1 MPDVTIVLG
10 PAAAGKTAA
19 ALRALAAP
27 RRGRALL
34 LLPGELHDKR
44 LRPALDG
51 IRRCS
56 AGSLG
61 RIAHLLLRAAGDT
74 LAVASPLQRAA
85 ALRVALR
92 SAVDAGELSLFA
104 RVATKRGFVEEALR
118 LIDELRAAAIPP
130 AVLAGAA
137 VSPYDGELAVVYRL
151 YLEAMARLG
160 LSDEHGL
167 IARAHDL
174 VATRPELTRQV
185 DLLVVDGF
193 DQFTPLQLDLV
204 RALAE
209 RAGRTL
215 ITLTGEATER
225 LAHRRFARTL
235 TALHAALPVAQLE
248 VLPPRADLPPALAH
262 IERQLFALA
271 PGPPIDAGGTVAL
284 IGAPDP
290 EREVRA
296 ALRQVRALLAAG
308 LAPATIAV
316 LYRGGDRYPQLVR
329 EVAAEYALPVCIYEG
344 RPLGTAP
351 PVTALRALL
360 ELPSEGFPRRGL
372 VECWRNLGAQRPATV
387 LGQGALEGLDFAGAA
402 TLLERA
408 TRGVAGGLP
417 RLRATLATLVDA
429 APPPPD
435 AEQQPPVTPAE
446 AAALLALLD
455 AFVAWLAAPAT
466 APPGEYVAWVRR
478 LLGWHPAPASGA
490 GTAAATPE
498 QTTPERF
505 PFSIEQRKTLE
516 RLLDE
521 RALVARMLAE
531 PPLSRASFV
540 AELGGA
546 LDAVR
551 YGGEQP
557 AVDKVAVLPMLAARG
572 ASFAHVV
579 VLGASEGE
587 LPARLPEPPFYT
599 RRERTLLVSRGAAP
613 PPADPGD
620 ERSIFYEAVARA
632 RAGLTLCYTRLDE
645 RGNERQPSPYLQA
658 LVELFSGGVTMR
670 EIRAGSAPA
679 LEEAASPQEAL
690 IALADADPTLAVAPA
705 GASAELALHVRRA
718 AAIERQRERRA
729 PHGPH
734 TGLVTHP
741 EALAALERR
750 FGPDHRWSAT
760 QINDYSTCP
769 YRFAAAHVLR
779 LAPRGD
785 AQEGLEQVGRGRLY
799 HAILASAGERWI
811 RLAAPFDAANEVPIL
826 AALDAAATEVLAAA
840 PQRYGFEPGPFWAW
854 EQTEIR
860 AVLARAVRRWLREG
874 AVGAGFRPA
883 GVEVGFGMGRGL
895 PPLRLAT
902 PAGVVYVSGRIDR
915 VDQDEQGRLTLID
928 YKSGSGTRPL
938 ADTLAG
944 YDVQLTLYS
953 LAAAR
958 LAAPDQPVVQ
968 AAYLMIGSGRR
979 SPPLT
984 AAELEQA
991 AAALHERLAATVAG
1005 SRSGLF
1011 PVQPSRE
1018 CPPACAFAT
1027 ICRVQRAMEAPDR
1040 YADPV
1045 RERPGA
1051 P

>member
-1 MPDVTIVLG
+1 MRCQQAEAVEHMPDVTIMLG

-27 RRGRALL
+27 RHGRALL
-34 LLPGELHDKR
+34 LLPGVLHHQR
-44 LRPALDG
+44 LRPALAG

-56 AGSLG
+56 AGPLG
-61 RIAHLLLRAAGDT
+61 RIAQLLLRAAGEP
-74 LAVASPLQRAA
+74 LAVASPMLRVA
-85 ALRVALR
+85 ALRAALR
-92 SAVDAGELSLFA
+92 SATDAGRLPRFA
-104 RVATKRGFVEEALR
+104 RVAAKRGFVEEALR
-118 LIDELRAAAIPP
+118 LIDELRAAAVPP
-130 AVLAGAA
+130 ETLAAAA
-137 VSPYDGELAVVYRL
+137 VSPYDGELAVVYQC
-151 YLEAMARLG
+151 YLEALARLG
-160 LSDEHGL
+160 LSDEHGP
-167 IARAHDL
+167 IARARDL
-174 VATRPELTRQV
+174 VVARPELSRQV
-185 DLLVVDGF
+185 ELLVVDGF

-215 ITLTGEATER
+215 ITLTGEASER
-225 LAHRRFARTL
+225 PAHRRFTRTL
-235 TALHAALPVAQLE
+235 AALRAALPVAQVT
-248 VLPPRADLPPALAH
+248 VLPPRTDLPPALAH
-262 IERQLFALA
+262 SERQLFALD
-271 PGPPIDAGGTVAL
+271 PGPPIDAGGALAL

-296 ALRQVRALLAAG
+296 ALRHVRALLAAG
-308 LAPATIAV
+308 LAADALAV
-316 LYRGGDRYPQLVR
+316 LYRGGERYPQLVR
-329 EVAAEYALPVCIYEG
+329 EVAAEYGLPVCLYEG
-344 RPLGTAP
+344 RSLGAAP
-351 PVTALRALL
+351 PVVALRALL
-360 ELPSEGFPRRGL
+360 ALPDEGFARRGL
-372 VECWRNLGAQRPATV
+372 VECWRNLGAQHPVTV
-387 LGQGALEGLDFAGAA
+387 LGHGTLEWPDFAAA
-402 TLLERA
+402 AALLERA
-408 TRGVAGGLP
+408 SRGVGGGLP
-417 RLRATLATLVDA
+417 GLRAALAALADA
-429 APPPPD
+429 APAPPD
-435 AEQQPPVTPAE
+435 AEQPPVTPVE

-466 APPGEYVAWVRR
+466 APPEAYVAWVRR
-478 LLGWHPAPASGA
+478 LLGWLPAPAASA
-490 GTAAATPE
+490 EEATAATE
-498 QTTPERF
+498 QAAPARL

-546 LDAVR
+546 LDAAR
-551 YGGEQP
+551 YGGEP
-557 AVDKVAVLPMLAARG
+557 PTAGKVAVLPMLAARG
-572 ASFAHVV
+572 ASFAHVI

-587 LPARLPEPPFYT
+587 LPARLAEPPFYT
-599 RRERTLLVSRGAAP
+599 RRERALLVSRGVAP

-620 ERSIFYEAVARA
+620 ERSIFYETVARA
-632 RAGLTLCYTRLDE
+632 RAGLVLCYTRLDE
-645 RGNERQPSPYLQA
+645 RGNELQPSPYLQA
-658 LVELFSGGVTMR
+658 LAELFHGGITTR

-679 LEEAASPQEAL
+679 LTEAASPQEAL
-690 IALADADPTLAVAPA
+690 IAVADADPTLAVTPPGAP
-705 GASAELALHVRRA
+705 AELAQHVRRA
-718 AAIERQRERRA
+718 AAIERQREHCA

-734 TGLVTHP
+734 TGLVAHP
-741 EALAALERR
+741 VALAALERH
-750 FGPDHRWSAT
+750 FGPDYRWSAT

-785 AQEGLEQVGRGRLY
+785 APEGLEQVGRGRLF

-811 RLAAPFDAANEVPIL
+811 RLAVPFDAANEAPIL
-826 AALDAAATEVLAAA
+826 AALDAAADEVLAAA

-860 AVLARAVRRWLREG
+860 AVLARAVRRWLRDG
-874 AVGAGFRPA
+874 AAGTGFRPA
-883 GVEVGFGMGRGL
+883 GVEVGFGLGRGL

-902 PAGVVYVSGRIDR
+902 PAGVVHVIGRIDR
-915 VDQDEQGRLTLID
+915 IDQDAQGRLALID

-953 LAAAR
+953 LAAAE
-958 LAAPDQPVVQ
+958 LAAPGQQVVQ
-968 AAYLMIGSGRR
+968 ATYLMIGSGRR

-991 AAALHERLAATVAG
+991 AAALHERLAAVVTG
-1005 SRSGLF
+1005 SRAGVF

-1027 ICRVQRAMEAPDR
+1027 ICRVQRGTQAPR
-1040 YADPV
+1040 
-1045 RERPGA
+1045 
-1051 P
+1051 